1 MNQALQIGPQGS
13 PEEADRIKE
22 LVENYMK
29 KNTELYDIE
38 TLIPVS
44 DISQLSPKLIYG
56 RYKIRMK
63 KSFCLVLPPKQDVI
77 KCLHRNS
84 SIAPYMACNEKIV
97 VPFVR
102 EVLRVA
108 WAMLSLD
115 PPIDLPAALEGDVI
129 NERRYRRTYD
139 SEFSATSIDYF
150 VWPALVRDRKVVAK
164 GEVVTRR
171 ILPQK
176 AKKVFRKQ
184 QKLQKNFPNY

>member
-1 MNQALQIGPQGS
+1 M
-13 PEEADRIKE
+13 
-22 LVENYMK
+22 
-29 KNTELYDIE
+29 
-38 TLIPVS
+38 
-44 DISQLSPKLIYG
+44 
-56 RYKIRMK
+56 
-63 KSFCLVLPPKQDVI
+63 
-77 KCLHRNS
+77 
-84 SIAPYMACNEKIV
+84 
-97 VPFVR
+97 
-102 EVLRVA
+102 A

-129 NERRYRRTYD
+129 NETRYRRTYD

-184 QKLQKNFPNY
+184 QKLQKNFPKLLIGSVWWIR